1 MIKELTMSCLFI
13 FISIST
19 TFSQYQAKTDLKNR
33 GIAKI
38 IENDQVLAKSFREE
52 AVYTIEYLNQLELEL
67 KGYAS
72 FSFEEKGSTAE
83 KIYKLVSGR
92 FKEKSPQ
99 PVSFTTLKGVI
110 RFEYGLS
117 EADSIVVRLAQYNL
131 NKTIEAYSIYLT
143 KANLKQLFDQ

>member
-52 AVYTIEYLNQLELEL
+52 AVYTIEYLNQL
-67 KGYAS
+67 
-72 FSFEEKGSTAE
+72 
-83 KIYKLVSGR
+83 
-92 FKEKSPQ
+92 
-99 PVSFTTLKGVI
+99 
-110 RFEYGLS
+110 
-117 EADSIVVRLAQYNL
+117 
-131 NKTIEAYSIYLT
+131 
-143 KANLKQLFDQ
+143 